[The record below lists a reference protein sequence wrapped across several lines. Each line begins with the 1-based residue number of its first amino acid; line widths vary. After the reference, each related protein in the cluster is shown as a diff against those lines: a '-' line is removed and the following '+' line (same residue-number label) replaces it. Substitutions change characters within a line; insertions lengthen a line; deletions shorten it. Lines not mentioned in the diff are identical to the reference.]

1 MQKIEGLHCRAC
13 QGDDLVEVSPKPSIT
28 LDVSFSVRVDVMS
41 RVCLSCGHVEFFLSE
56 SELQTVLQEK
66 SKIEERP
73 VQQYF
78 VCPKCGGTNSAGNKF
93 CVFCGQAL

>member
-1 MQKIEGLHCRAC
+1 MQKVEGLNCRAC
-13 QGDDLVEVSPKPSIT
+13 QSDDLVEVSPKPAIT
-28 LDVSFSVRVDVMS
+28 LDVSFSVRVDVRS

-56 SELQTVLQEK
+56 SELKNVLKERF
-66 SKIEERP
+66 KIEERP
-73 VQQYF
+73 VQQYL